1 MTLIRKNQ
9 NWLPNVFNDMFD
21 NGWITKTNATA
32 PAINVIEHKD
42 RFAVE
47 VAAPGM
53 AKEDF
58 SVRIDEDKNL
68 VIGMEKQSEDKF
80 EDPESRYLR
89 REFGY
94 SKFMQTIVLPDN
106 VDEQK
111 ITAKMENGV
120 LHINIPKLTDE
131 EIKQTQRKI
140 EIV

>member
-1 MTLIRKNQ
+1 MTLIRRNQ
-9 NWLPNVFNDMFD
+9 NWLPSVFNDMFD

-32 PAINVIEHKD
+32 PAINVVEHKD

-58 SVRIDEDKNL
+58 SVRIDEDTNL
-68 VIGMEKQSEDKF
+68 VISMEKQTEDKF

-94 SKFMQTIVLPDN
+94 SKFMQTILLPDN

-111 ITAKMENGV
+111 INAKMENGV
-120 LHINIPKLTDE
+120 LHINIPKLTE
-131 EIKQTQRKI
+131 EEVRKAQRQI
-140 EIV
+140 QIS

>member
-1 MTLIRKNQ
+1 MTLIRRNQ
-9 NWLPNVFNDMFD
+9 NWLPSVFNDMFD

-32 PAINVIEHKD
+32 PAINVVEHKD
-42 RFAVE
+42 RFEVE

-131 EIKQTQRKI
+131 EMKQTQRKI

>member
-1 MTLIRKNQ
+1 MTLIRRNQ
-9 NWLPNVFNDMFD
+9 NWLPSVFNDMFD

-32 PAINVIEHKD
+32 PAINVVEHKD

-80 EDPESRYLR
+80 
-89 REFGY
+89 
-94 SKFMQTIVLPDN
+94 MQTIVLPDN

-120 LHINIPKLTDE
+120 LHINIPKLTDKE
-131 EIKQTQRKI
+131 MKQTQRKI